1 MLHAIAPMVI
11 IVGACGVLLGLF
23 WLAAAG
29 AEEDGGPEPG
39 LFYIFGFYY
48 LALRVFRV
56 LLDDP
61 MSVLPGL
68 GILLGGAGLIW
79 LGVVML

>member
-11 IVGACGVLLGLF
+11 IVGACIVLLALF

-29 AEEDGGPEPG
+29 SDNDGGPDSG

-48 LALRVFRV
+48 IALRVFRV
-56 LLDDP
+56 LLDEP
-61 MSVLPGL
+61 RSVLPAFGL
-68 GILLGGAGLIW
+68 LAAGGGLIW

>member
-11 IVGACGVLLGLF
+11 IVGVCGALLGLF

-29 AEEDGGPEPG
+29 SDDDGGPDTG
-39 LFYIFGFYY
+39 LLYIFGCYY

-61 MSVLPGL
+61 MSVLPAF
-68 GILLGGAGLIW
+68 GILAGSGALIW

>member
-11 IVGACGVLLGLF
+11 IVGVCAAVVGLF

-29 AEEDGGPEPG
+29 SDQDGGPDTG
-39 LFYIFGFYY
+39 LFYIFGLYY

-61 MSVLPGL
+61 MSVLPGF
-68 GILLGGAGLIW
+68 GFLLGGAGLIW
-79 LGVVML
+79 LGVIMR